1 MAQDHIIPPL
11 AKIEFDIPGGRS
23 FDQGMGIVPGMRTG
37 SRFVATVRGR
47 ERMGWTIPAIEV
59 TTQFNQW
66 IYTAYKGVGAID
78 NRDLLM

>member
-11 AKIEFDIPGGRS
+11 AKIEFDIPGS
-23 FDQGMGIVPGMRTG
+23 WPFNQGMGIVPGMRSG
-37 SRFVATVRGR
+37 SRFIATERGR

-59 TTQFNQW
+59 TTQFDQW
-66 IYTAYKGVGAID
+66 IYTAYKGVGAIH